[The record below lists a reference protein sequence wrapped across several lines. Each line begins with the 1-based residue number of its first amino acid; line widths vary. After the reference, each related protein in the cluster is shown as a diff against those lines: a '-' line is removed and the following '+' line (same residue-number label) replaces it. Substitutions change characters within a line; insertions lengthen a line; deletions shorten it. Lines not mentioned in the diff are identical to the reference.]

1 MTANE
6 IVVVPD
12 KCSGQ
17 AVTRRLTS
25 RVAIVTGA
33 ARGIGHA
40 TAWRL
45 AAEGA
50 KLVVN
55 DHDGLR
61 LERNIAALP
70 GAGHRYQVGDI
81 SREATARE
89 LADLAIREFGR
100 IDILVNNAGVYAFG
114 DVTET
119 TEADI
124 DRVLGINVKGA
135 IWCCKHVIPTMVT
148 QHRGSIV
155 NLSSVSSFTGHENEG
170 LSTYL
175 YSISKAAMGQLAVS
189 LATRHGKRRNP
200 RKRRLSG
207 HRVDR
212 NSRADLPGLVGC
224 RATRGDLRRDR
235 VDDVGRP
242 AERSER
248 DRGRDRIS
256 GLG

>member
-1 MTANE
+1 
-6 IVVVPD
+6 
-12 KCSGQ
+12 
-17 AVTRRLTS
+17 
-25 RVAIVTGA
+25 VAIVTGA

-189 LATRHGKRRNP
+189 LATRHGKDGIRVNAVCPGIVSTGILEPIYPEWSDAERREAISDGTESMT
-200 RKRRLSG
+200 L
-207 HRVDR
+207 
-212 NSRADLPGLVGC
+212 
-224 RATRGDLRRDR
+224 
-235 VDDVGRP
+235 VGRP
-242 AERSER
+242 SDPSEIAAAIAFLVS
-248 DRGRDRIS
+248 DDAS
-256 GLG
+256 SVLGTSLIVDGGFLAR